1 MKLRGG
7 QPVRCNSL
15 DNITHKIDSTFL
27 RAKSRAPTCYYYEPF
42 ATRPVLILRVTCP
55 TGAQFQ
61 FYEPHKKTSV
71 ILTLSD
77 PELVE
82 GEPKGKNPRILPLS
96 LS

>member
-1 MKLRGG
+1 MKLRGA
-7 QPVRCNSL
+7 QSVRCNSL
-15 DNITHKIDSTFL
+15 DNITHKINSTFL
-27 RAKSRAPTCYYYEPF
+27 RANSHAPTCYYYEPF
-42 ATRPVLILRVTCP
+42 ANWPVLILRVSGH

-61 FYEPHKKTSV
+61 FYEPYKTSV

-82 GEPKGKNPRILPLS
+82 GEPKGKNPNILPLS